1 MQTRAKRCWLRCS
14 NCWEIAVTGNSL
26 KLWSAKRAWCTQ
38 KIRRCWTVRCERRTS
53 AICKSSAKPI
63 SWEAGSFVAQ
73 SIDRSRSQSQFNSWQ
88 ANARVLLRF
97 LGSVHRPPR
106 LRADSDEHDLCW
118 SAWERRSSRVSR
130 RIRGDREMVASM
142 GKGNAKAA
150 GWLRYVGSATTS
162 LNKTEKKR
170 SSARRVTSLNGSVD
184 IAENRDFVWS
194 TDRCPHMSSRSW
206 AWTRSTTNAGAA
218 KIHFEETFLRSQ
230 QQAMNKECKVLPK
243 HLSLWL
249 W

>member
-1 MQTRAKRCWLRCS
+1 MAEARRTGDADKSKALLA
-14 NCWEIAVTGNSL
+14 EVFKLLGNSGYRKL
-26 KLWSAKRAWCTQ
+26 TKLWSAKRAWCTQ

-63 SWEAGSFVAQ
+63 SWEVGSFFAQ

-88 ANARVLLRF
+88 AKARVLLRF

-130 RIRGDREMVASM
+130 RIRGDREMVVYM

-150 GWLRYVGSATTS
+150 GSLRYVGSYYVVEQDR
-162 LNKTEKKR
+162 EKKE
-170 SSARRVTSLNGSVD
+170 V
-184 IAENRDFVWS
+184 
-194 TDRCPHMSSRSW
+194 PHEGCR
-206 AWTRSTTNAGAA
+206 RSTAA
-218 KIHFEETFLRSQ
+218 LT
-230 QQAMNKECKVLPK
+230 
-243 HLSLWL
+243 
-249 W
+249 

>member
-38 KIRRCWTVRCERRTS
+38 KNKKVLDS
-53 AICKSSAKPI
+53 ALRKAYFSDLQELGQAYQLGSR
-63 SWEAGSFVAQ
+63 SFVAQ
-73 SIDRSRSQSQFNSWQ
+73 SIDRSRSQSQFDSWQ

-106 LRADSDEHDLCW
+106 LRADSDEHDLRW

-130 RIRGDREMVASM
+130 RIRGDREMVAYM

-162 LNKTEKKR
+162 LNKTEKKKKFR
-170 SSARRVTSLNGSVD
+170 TKGDVAQRQRWHSRKQRFRMVNGQM
-184 IAENRDFVWS
+184 S
-194 TDRCPHMSSRSW
+194 TH
-206 AWTRSTTNAGAA
+206 
-218 KIHFEETFLRSQ
+218 E
-230 QQAMNKECKVLPK
+230 
-243 HLSLWL
+243 
-249 W
+249 